1 MRSHSPHGDQARGQ
15 GLAATIAAGLTVGCL
30 SALAQISFGALLF
43 SGPLGRALGSGVAH
57 TLLGGVVIGAVMAWR
72 GSFPGTVGRP
82 HELPVVVLAL
92 LAAQLAQRLP
102 AAAPGS
108 DVLATVTML
117 VMASTALFGLMAL
130 LLGRLGAGNLFRY
143 LPFPV
148 LGGFVAGSGALLVKG
163 GLTVMLGVGADQLS
177 WTTLADPAL
186 LDRWLPGLAF
196 ALLMTVAARRW
207 PSWRTIP
214 AFLIGGIAAFHLL
227 LAVSGGSLNGAMAGG
242 LLPSLPEGM
251 ADRSLIPSALG
262 GPVAW
267 AELVGIL
274 PNMLAVAFLAS
285 LGTLLNASA
294 IEVTVRR
301 ELDLNRDLTAVGVAN
316 LLAALVGSPAGFHSL
331 SATALPQQM
340 GAGGR
345 AVGLIAS
352 LVCLAAWLGGPSLLG
367 AIPFAVTGGLLV
379 FLGLAL
385 LTDWLLDRSRCLSP
399 LENAVLLAILLVTML
414 SGWVAALM
422 AGLVLALLLFVIDY
436 SRISAV
442 RSLMTGRTRR
452 SHVDRSPARS
462 LLLDR
467 YGDAILVM
475 CLQGHLFFGTA
486 HILRRTIMGRLE
498 VPSRSRPHW
507 ILLDLRLTSGLD
519 ASAVHTFQRL
529 AQICESAG
537 IELVFSGL
545 SAATRRLLLRSG
557 ILRGDRVGHDW
568 FTDLD
573 HGLEFCENELLSLH
587 PLQESLEP
595 MAVIEAG
602 DLSGEAEQRALAELI
617 KQFEPVCFPAGSVII
632 HQDAPPSDLILLLSG
647 RVVVERRESPEAA
660 PLRLRTMDPGTCIGE
675 IGFYLGTPTSASV
688 ICEVEVRALRL
699 SQRRLVALEQEDPRA
714 ALLLH
719 RLVARKLAQRLLATN
734 RLATA
739 LAG

>member
-1 MRSHSPHGDQARGQ
+1 
-15 GLAATIAAGLTVGCL
+15 
-30 SALAQISFGALLF
+30 
-43 SGPLGRALGSGVAH
+43 
-57 TLLGGVVIGAVMAWR
+57 
-72 GSFPGTVGRP
+72 
-82 HELPVVVLAL
+82 
-92 LAAQLAQRLP
+92 
-102 AAAPGS
+102 
-108 DVLATVTML
+108 
-117 VMASTALFGLMAL
+117 
-130 LLGRLGAGNLFRY
+130 
-143 LPFPV
+143 
-148 LGGFVAGSGALLVKG
+148 
-163 GLTVMLGVGADQLS
+163 
-177 WTTLADPAL
+177 
-186 LDRWLPGLAF
+186 
-196 ALLMTVAARRW
+196 
-207 PSWRTIP
+207 
-214 AFLIGGIAAFHLL
+214 
-227 LAVSGGSLNGAMAGG
+227 
-242 LLPSLPEGM
+242 
-251 ADRSLIPSALG
+251 
-262 GPVAW
+262 
-267 AELVGIL
+267 
-274 PNMLAVAFLAS
+274 
-285 LGTLLNASA
+285 
-294 IEVTVRR
+294 
-301 ELDLNRDLTAVGVAN
+301 
-316 LLAALVGSPAGFHSL
+316 
-331 SATALPQQM
+331 
-340 GAGGR
+340 
-345 AVGLIAS
+345 VGLIAS

-467 YGDAILVM
+467 YGDAILVI

-486 HILRRTIMGRLE
+486 HILRRTIIGRLE